1 MDNILVTGGAGYIG
15 SHIVEQLLMLK
26 KKVFI
31 VDDLSTGYKKLI
43 NKKSK
48 FFLCDIKN
56 FKKFNKLFKKN
67 KISSVIHLAAKLSV
81 GESQKKPKK
90 YYLNNVLK
98 P

>member
-15 SHIVEQLLMLK
+15 SHIVEQLIKMK

-48 FFLCDIKN
+48 FFLCDIRN
-56 FKKFNKLFKKN
+56 LKKLDKLFKKN

-81 GESQKKPKK
+81 GESEKKTKK
-90 YYLNNVLK
+90 ILFK
-98 P
+98 